1 MILMSGINT
10 KMKPKN
16 QTTISLTMTSQ
27 MNQILTLQQ

>member
-1 MILMSGINT
+1 MSGINT

-16 QTTISLTMTSQ
+16 QTKISLTMKSQ